1 MSFHC
6 KDKVCGAVDCAD
18 CHPELQE
25 KRTCPCCGEAVA
37 LWAMSAVYCG
47 GCGDLICGECVHTA
61 QKIDGKEHCP
71 ACAKKLQA
79 ELERD
84 KALNHWRSLGYTE
97 ECIFEGE
104 YRLLTNPK
112 NLNKV
117 RVYDNGDVWVA
128 DPKTGVYDKAK
139 WHVEIVGNSAEG
151 LVFEAAMKKMI
162 CVVHANARAH
172 GWHDKPVED
181 GTLIALI
188 HSEASEALD
197 ALRHGNPP
205 SEHVPAFSGVEE
217 ELADIVIR
225 CMDMAGR
232 NGYRLGEAIAAKH
245 EFNKGR
251 PHMHGNKLF

>member
-1 MSFHC
+1 MIFNKNLDGHRGAVDTDEREEEMGEKC
-6 KDKVCGAVDCAD
+6 GKTMCGAIDCAD
-18 CHPELQE
+18 CYPELQE
-25 KRTCPCCGEAVA
+25 KRTCPCCGDAKP
-37 LWAMSAVYCG
+37 LWAMSAVHCAKCG
-47 GCGDLICGECVHTA
+47 GPICAECVHTA

-71 ACAKKLQA
+71 ACAKEVLA
-79 ELERD
+79 EIKRD
-84 KALNHWRSLGYTE
+84 
-97 ECIFEGE
+97 
-104 YRLLTNPK
+104 
-112 NLNKV
+112 
-117 RVYDNGDVWVA
+117 
-128 DPKTGVYDKAK
+128 
-139 WHVEIVGNSAEG
+139 SAEG

-162 CVVHANARAH
+162 RAVHANARAH

-232 NGYRLGEAIAAKH
+232 NGYRLAEAIAAKH

-251 PHMHGNKLF
+251 PYKHGNKLF